1 MKKSRKLSLA
11 VGGAVVALVGGV
23 WGYTTLNGATPLD
36 ASKMATVER
45 GTMTR
50 SVVATGKIE
59 PITKVEIKSKANGI
73 IERINTDVDRIVDV
87 GSVLVELDKEN
98 LRAREREAR
107 ANLQAARAALE
118 GAAAQ
123 LEKNKVE
130 AEAPE
135 LDSARRNYDRAHQ
148 LHEQKLVSPQALDD
162 ARSAVDLA
170 QNRKAAAQVQ
180 LGVSKAKI
188 AEAQANVAQAQA
200 AVERAEEELANATIK
215 APIKGTVLT
224 RDVEIGSPV
233 SSILNMGSAA
243 TLVMTLGDINQ
254 VFVRGKVDEVDIGR
268 VRLGQPARITV
279 ETFKDRKFD
288 GKVTQISPIGA
299 EKDNVTTFEVKVS
312 IDNPGNE
319 LKANM
324 TANAEI
330 VLEEFPNSLIVPE
343 AAISYDAQRN
353 PTVEVVDDK
362 ADKGRRKVSIKTG
375 VGNGTQDAGARRPEA
390 GRQGRAA
397 VLTADCRSGLHGFTG
412 VSSSGS
418 IAVQSQSAMREA
430 LVQTFQNLWAHKL
443 RSFLTMFGI
452 LWGVISVVILSA
464 TGEGFRQG
472 NERVLKELGK
482 NIAIVWGGRTS
493 KQAGGERAG
502 RRIVL
507 TADDARTI
515 QAQSRLTRVATP
527 ELQRGGL
534 RVKSAFNAAS
544 PQVHGIEPSYQLIR
558 TIDIEAGRQFNWEDE
573 RGEHRVAHR
582 RRRHRQ
588 AAVCRPRP
596 DRPDRSSSTDWA
608 TRSSARSGTRNR
620 TATTRARTTTRCS
633 CRLRRWR
640 GTFRFRTRWCPGRCP
655 TSSSRRTSGWST
667 TCRASSPSAPARSA
681 TSTGRSKRTCGPC
694 WPTEKASTPT
704 TPKPCGC
711 GTPR

>member
-353 PTVEVVDDK
+353 PTVEVVDEK
-362 ADKGRRKVSIKTG
+362 AENGRRKASIKTG
-375 VGNGTQDAGARRPEA
+375 VGNGTRTQVLEGLKQGDKVVLPLTRFTVSASREALRRDLAEARRAKA
-390 GRQGRAA
+390 G
-397 VLTADCRSGLHGFTG
+397 TG
-412 VSSSGS
+412 
-418 IAVQSQSAMREA
+418 SQVHKFMREA

-493 KQAGGERAG
+493 KQVGGERAG

-515 QAQSRLTRVATP
+515 QAQSRLTRVA
-527 ELQRGGL
+527 R
-534 RVKSAFNAAS
+534 RNCSVAAC
-544 PQVHGIEPSYQLIR
+544 
-558 TIDIEAGRQFNWEDE
+558 A
-573 RGEHRVAHR
+573 
-582 RRRHRQ
+582 
-588 AAVCRPRP
+588 
-596 DRPDRSSSTDWA
+596 
-608 TRSSARSGTRNR
+608 
-620 TATTRARTTTRCS
+620 
-633 CRLRRWR
+633 
-640 GTFRFRTRWCPGRCP
+640 
-655 TSSSRRTSGWST
+655 
-667 TCRASSPSAPARSA
+667 
-681 TSTGRSKRTCGPC
+681 
-694 WPTEKASTPT
+694 
-704 TPKPCGC
+704 
-711 GTPR
+711 